1 MLLNN
6 RFETKISNHHWMHT
20 GPPGFT
26 NGTTA
31 RGKLIESRVKL
42 NELDVLKP
50 KSDESPKSNTKLTD
64 QLRSFDWSKKET
76 QNLYQNRSVK
86 SEKSAPQSADDIVNI
101 LFPDQPRPKRPRIH
115 KEKFQANPHAFAP
128 WEK

>member
-1 MLLNN
+1 MRHDSRLC
-6 RFETKISNHHWMHT
+6 SA

-101 LFPDQPRPKRPRIH
+101 LFPDQSRPKRPRIH